1 MFVSRRWALEQRI
14 PGEKVKEEE
23 GEIQRQNGVSVCPL
37 GSAVCIFVPGFR
49 EVFHSGSLSISC
61 GALILSG
68 RVLSSCEE
76 EETRRNSSVEGA

>member
-1 MFVSRRWALEQRI
+1 MDVWPLHVRYTLVFRDFGLSTSRDCD
-14 PGEKVKEEE
+14 
-23 GEIQRQNGVSVCPL
+23 GVSVCPL
-37 GSAVCIFVPGFR
+37 GSAVCVFVPGFR